1 MTKTWVMGV
10 TVLVLSNLLACSGSE
25 TPAPGGATP
34 GSGGSPNGSAGSGAS
49 ADPAPPTTVETTEK
63 FGELHSGDG
72 TYYTFADGTGACM
85 YDKTSDVHIAALNV
99 ADWAGSAWCGAC
111 ADVTGPNGNQ
121 VRVRIVDECPDC
133 AKGQLDFHPDAF
145 ALLAPKEQGR
155 IAITWSFV
163 ACDAQGPVSYKFKDG
178 SNPWWTAVQV
188 RNSRFPIAKLET
200 SKDGVSFVLA
210 QRQDYNYFLN
220 GAGFGTG
227 STQVRL
233 TASNGATLLD
243 TLPEVKAELVVPG
256 ASQFR

>member
-10 TVLVLSNLLACSGSE
+10 TGLGLSCLLACSGSDLS
-25 TPAPGGATP
+25 PSGAAPGSAGAT
-34 GSGGSPNGSAGSGAS
+34 NGSAGAN
-49 ADPAPPTTVETTEK
+49 AAEPAPPSAVETHEK
-63 FGELHSGDG
+63 FGEQHSGDG
-72 TYYTFADGTGACM
+72 TFYTFADGTGACM

-99 ADWAGSAWCGAC
+99 VDWAGSAWCGAC

-121 VRVRIVDECPDC
+121 VRVRIVDECGDC

-145 ALLAPKEQGR
+145 AELAPKELGR
-155 IAITWSFV
+155 IPITWNFV

-188 RNSRFPIAKLET
+188 RNSRFPISKLET
-200 SKDGVSFVLA
+200 SKDGTNFVAA

-220 GAGFGTG
+220 GSGFGTG
-227 STQVRL
+227 ATQVRI

-243 TLPEVKAELVVPG
+243 TLPEVTSEAVVSG
-256 ASQFR
+256 TNQFH